1 MSRLIEHAEREMR
14 LAGLYG
20 KDSDYGGLIPKAVM
34 ALVTAHADQGHS
46 GGSHQIVMEIF
57 NLVANYKTLT
67 PVTDDPAEWIGGR
80 GSPGESMFQSNRDPS
95 LFSTDGGKTYYSVD
109 DEKRERHPSVH
120 KP

>member
-20 KDSDYGGLIPKAVM
+20 KDSDYGGMIPDAVM
-34 ALVTAHADQGHS
+34 ALVKAHASQGHS

-57 NLVANYKTLT
+57 CQVANYKTLT
-67 PVTDDPAEWIGGR
+67 PVTDDPSEWTD
-80 GSPGESMFQSNRDPS
+80 QSEISNAPMWQNNRDPAI
-95 LFSTDGGKTYYSVD
+95 FSTDGGKTYYSVD
-109 DEKRERHPSVH
+109 DEKRELYPSVH